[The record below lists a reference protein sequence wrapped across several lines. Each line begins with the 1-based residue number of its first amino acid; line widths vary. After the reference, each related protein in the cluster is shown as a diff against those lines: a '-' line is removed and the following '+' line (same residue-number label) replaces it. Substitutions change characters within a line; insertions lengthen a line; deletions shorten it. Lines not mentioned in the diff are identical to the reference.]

1 MRYLKMVFTEINEYP
16 KQLVDKIV
24 RQEVQNKSR
33 SNEINRNDRETH

>member
-16 KQLVDKIV
+16 KHLVDKIV
-24 RQEVQNKSR
+24 RQEVQNKMR